1 MNLALLVT
9 NAAEEK
15 SATSYPLRIPL
26 HSPQKP
32 FFLSVSPDFFDAL
45 LIHLFFPNSKLAFE
59 ASPSCYAV
67 LAPPSHP
74 VLVGSIL
81 PHHGQPPFPK
91 YLTTFI
97 TQKITSHATH
107 AIKEHRHQITAD

>member
-1 MNLALLVT
+1 MSLALLVT

-15 SATSYPLRIPL
+15 LATSYPLRIPL
-26 HSPQKP
+26 HSPQKLPSFSP
-32 FFLSVSPDFFDAL
+32 FAS
-45 LIHLFFPNSKLAFE
+45 NSKLAFE
-59 ASPSCYAV
+59 ASPSRYAI

-97 TQKITSHATH
+97 TQKATSHATH
-107 AIKEHRHQITAD
+107 AIKERRHQITAN